1 MYICIFCK
9 IVHVCADLGIVVL
22 GGEQRGKVDIP
33 QQRGKSGKSQA
44 RIQRR
49 EWRAGGSGPP
59 LANHK
64 LYGVL

>member
-1 MYICIFCK
+1 MYIYIICK
-9 IVHVCADLGIVVL
+9 IVHVCADR
-22 GGEQRGKVDIP
+22 GGGGQHGKVDIA

-49 EWRAGGSGPP
+49 GQGGPDP
-59 LANHK
+59 LENHK